1 MSPQDIIDA
10 VYCQNE
16 VAEDRPEDV
25 ELFLY
30 CYYKACQDMLN
41 NQDNRV
47 AVAYKWY
54 VDEGLDYK
62 EQDVIDECSLK
73 SYFTLDTVGQRR
85 LSAGKFYELCRR
97 VPSTNEKVTEDD
109 VANVKASIDN
119 SFVTSIKSWAAAE

>member
-1 MSPQDIIDA
+1 
-10 VYCQNE
+10 
-16 VAEDRPEDV
+16 
-25 ELFLY
+25 
-30 CYYKACQDMLN
+30 MLN

-62 EQDVIDECSLK
+62 EQDVIDECSFK
-73 SYFTLDTVGQRR
+73 SYFTLDTVDSGDY
-85 LSAGKFYELCRR
+85 LLGSFMNYAAEFLLA
-97 VPSTNEKVTEDD
+97 NEKVTEDD